1 MAQKRKYWVDK
12 MLSGDS
18 GVSSKRVTGTFVLL
32 NVIVFCYMAVLSEMV
47 LPDFMFEAICFL
59 AGGLLGIT
67 ALENVF
73 KKDPPAV
80 DDTTT
85 PPSTNNEQ
93 PQ

>member
-18 GVSSKRVTGTFVLL
+18 GVSSKRVAGTFVLL

-47 LPDFMFEAICFL
+47 IPDFMFEAICFL

-73 KKDPPAV
+73 KKDPPATE
-80 DDTTT
+80 DTTT
-85 PPSTNNEQ
+85 TTNNEQ

>member
-1 MAQKRKYWVDK
+1 
-12 MLSGDS
+12 
-18 GVSSKRVTGTFVLL
+18 
-32 NVIVFCYMAVLSEMV
+32 MAVISEMV

-73 KKDPPAV
+73 KKDPPAAE
-80 DDTTT
+80 DTTT

-93 PQ
+93 P

>member
-32 NVIVFCYMAVLSEMV
+32 NVIVFCYMAVLSEMI

-73 KKDPPAV
+73 KKDPPATE
-80 DDTTT
+80 DTTT
-85 PPSTNNEQ
+85 TTNNEQ
-93 PQ
+93 TQ

>member
-73 KKDPPAV
+73 KKDPPV
-80 DDTTT
+80 TEDTTT
-85 PPSTNNEQ
+85 TTNNEQ
-93 PQ
+93 TQ

>member
-18 GVSSKRVTGTFVLL
+18 GVSSKRVAGTFVLL

-73 KKDPPAV
+73 KKDPPV
-80 DDTTT
+80 TEDTTT
-85 PPSTNNEQ
+85 TTNNEQ
-93 PQ
+93 TQ